1 MKFKLSKRV
10 NAQLLLGL
18 ALLSSTGASQ
28 ANLIVN
34 GDFEDTSQWSTWFFD
49 ASAAGGGSA
58 AASYNFGI
66 RDASGAGHGGVAQ
79 GNYVGGLEWSP
90 GTVSLSQNVAGLVA
104 GTLYAPTFELNL
116 RDPQAVVPDSFQLQ
130 IGGAT
135 AFLGG
140 NQSSYASA
148 YVPLSVSF
156 TANAATTLISF
167 LGQFN
172 SDVSYNIDN
181 VSLTAAVPAVPEP
194 ASLGLVGLAL
204 AGLGWSRRSKA

>member
-1 MKFKLSKRV
+1 MR
-10 NAQLLLGL
+10 
-18 ALLSSTGASQ
+18 
-28 ANLIVN
+28 I
-34 GDFEDTSQWSTWFFD
+34 
-49 ASAAGGGSA
+49 GGG
-58 AASYNFGI
+58 
-66 RDASGAGHGGVAQ
+66 GGRE
-79 GNYVGGLEWSP
+79 VGGPRRGMRKGGSVISP

-104 GTLYAPTFELNL
+104 GTLYALTFELNL
-116 RDPQAVVPDSFQLQ
+116 RDPQGVVPDSFQLQ